1 MAATIATTL
10 TSHYVGS
17 HPGANALSAGALTYG
32 FSVAFYVLA
41 GLAALGALVAAVF
54 IQDEPAAEDPAG
66 RRRRR
71 SRGGRMSRFS
81 ELNDLVLQLK
91 GLVLVRELQEKRGAE
106 AEELGMYDAEIE
118 RVRDRLAAFVREGGG
133 AERVAA

>member
-1 MAATIATTL
+1 
-10 TSHYVGS
+10 
-17 HPGANALSAGALTYG
+17 
-32 FSVAFYVLA
+32 
-41 GLAALGALVAAVF
+41 
-54 IQDEPAAEDPAG
+54 
-66 RRRRR
+66 
-71 SRGGRMSRFS
+71 MSRFS

-91 GLVLVRELQEKRGAE
+91 GLVLVRELQENRGAE